1 MSNVLTSAA
10 APILK
15 SASAAISAAV
25 AAPASRVN
33 TALAPASQPPYDLE
47 PADLSPAQIVYLRA
61 LGSGKGIAAAAE
73 EAGVTRRTAY
83 RWQADPRFAE
93 LLSAWRNQSME
104 SARHQLLT
112 MAEQATAAVSI
123 ALKNGDVR
131 VAIALLKGM
140 GILSPKAHERLSL
153 SAPSAM

>member
-10 APILK
+10 APILR

-25 AAPASRVN
+25 AAPPNVN
-33 TALAPASQPPYDLE
+33 AALAPPRQPPNDLE

-61 LGSGKGIAAAAE
+61 LGAGKTIAAAAE

-93 LLSAWRNQSME
+93 LLSAWRSQSME

-112 MAEQATAAVSI
+112 MAEQATVAVSI
-123 ALKNGDVR
+123 ALQKGDVR
-131 VAIALLKGM
+131 VAMALLKGM
-140 GILSPKAHERLSL
+140 GILSPKAHESL
-153 SAPSAM
+153 PVCAPNTM